1 MPRFLEVPKKGIMT
15 TVREI
20 LTDHGIRPLK
30 RLGQSFL
37 EDRNS
42 INKIIR
48 ISNIQEDD
56 IIVEIGAGVGLMTE
70 AIAKQARKVIA
81 LDIDPRMVGILKKR
95 MAPYRHVDIVQA
107 DVLEYD
113 FSSAIGELPSR
124 KIKVIGNIPY
134 NISSQILFR
143 LLAYRDHI
151 SSMILMFQKELA
163 DRLIATPGTK
173 AYGVPTVLV
182 SMYLLCSRE
191 MAIPRS
197 CFYPKPAVM
206 SSVLKMVIREKPQLD
221 LADHDFFFKI
231 AKTAFA
237 KRRKTLLNNLRGL
250 NLLGYSAMDM
260 ANALKNSGIDS
271 ARRGETLTALEIGKL
286 SNALHSIKMP

>member
-37 EDRNS
+37 EDRNA

-191 MAIPRS
+191 MAIPCS

-206 SSVLKMVIREKPQLD
+206 SSVLKMVIREKPQMD

-260 ANALKNSGIDS
+260 ANALKNSGIDG

>member
-37 EDRNS
+37 EDRNA

-250 NLLGYSAMDM
+250 SLLGYSAMDM
-260 ANALKNSGIDS
+260 ANALKNSGIDG

>member
-1 MPRFLEVPKKGIMT
+1 MT

-37 EDRNS
+37 EDRNA

-260 ANALKNSGIDS
+260 ANALKNSGIDG
-271 ARRGETLTALEIGKL
+271 ARRGETLTALEIGRL
-286 SNALHSIKMP
+286 SNALHSIKMPVQ

>member
-1 MPRFLEVPKKGIMT
+1 MAI
-15 TVREI
+15 VREI
-20 LTDHGIRPLK
+20 LTDHGIRPRK
-30 RLGQSFL
+30 RLGQCFL
-37 EDRNS
+37 EDRNA

-48 ISNIQEDD
+48 ISNIQEGD
-56 IIVEIGAGVGLMTE
+56 IVVEIGAGVGLMTE
-70 AIAKQARKVIA
+70 SIAKVAGKVIA
-81 LDIDPRMVGILKKR
+81 LDIDPKMIAILRQR
-95 MAPYRHVDIVQA
+95 MAPYRHVDIVEV

-113 FSSAIGELPSR
+113 FSSAVGELPSR

-143 LLAYRDHI
+143 LLAYRSYI

-163 DRLIATPGTK
+163 DRLTATPGTK

-182 SMYLLCSRE
+182 SMYLVCSRE
-191 MAIPRS
+191 MTVPCS

-206 SSVLKMVIREKPQLD
+206 STVLKMAIREKPQLD

-231 AKTAFA
+231 TKTVFA

-250 NLLGYSAMDM
+250 KMLGYSDMDV
-260 ANALKNSGIDS
+260 ASALKNSGIDGR
-271 ARRGETLTALEIGKL
+271 RRGETLTAEEIGKL

>member
-1 MPRFLEVPKKGIMT
+1 MT

-20 LTDHGIRPLK
+20 LTEHRIRPLK

-37 EDRNS
+37 EDRNA
-42 INKIIR
+42 INKIIK

-56 IIVEIGAGVGLMTE
+56 IVVEIGAGVGLMTE
-70 AIAKQARKVIA
+70 SIAKQAKKVIA
-81 LDIDPRMVGILKKR
+81 LDIDPRMVAILKKR

-124 KIKVIGNIPY
+124 RIKVIGNIPY

-163 DRLIATPGTK
+163 DRLTATPGTK

-191 MAIPRS
+191 MAIPSS

-206 SSVLKMVIREKPQLD
+206 SSVLKMVMREKPQLD

-250 NLLGYSAMDM
+250 SLLGYSDMDM
-260 ANALKNSGIDS
+260 VNALKNSGIDG
-271 ARRGETLTALEIGKL
+271 ARRGETLTALEIGRL

>member
-1 MPRFLEVPKKGIMT
+1 MT

-37 EDRNS
+37 EDRNA

-70 AIAKQARKVIA
+70 SIAKQAKKVIA

-191 MAIPRS
+191 MAIPSS

-250 NLLGYSAMDM
+250 KLLGYSDMDL
-260 ANALKNSGIDS
+260 ANALKNSGIDG
-271 ARRGETLTALEIGKL
+271 ARRGETLTAVEIGKL
-286 SNALHSIKMP
+286 SNSLHSIKMP